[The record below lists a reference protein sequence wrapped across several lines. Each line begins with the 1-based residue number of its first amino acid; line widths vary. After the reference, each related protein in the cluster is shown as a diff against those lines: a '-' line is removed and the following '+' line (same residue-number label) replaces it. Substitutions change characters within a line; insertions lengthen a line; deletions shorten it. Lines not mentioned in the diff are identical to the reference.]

1 MAITSIMRDWGV
13 SPAIVRITTS
23 NTLSEVAQAGYV
35 TAQEQNVSD
44 LNHGTFE
51 WLVGD
56 LILIAASD
64 GDNFFQ
70 FTGNDFSTF
79 VPVAGGGGGG
89 VSSITGTANQVIA
102 SSPTGNVVLSTPQ
115 DIATDSQPTFQDIN
129 VMDTVFVG
137 DPTGASIGAG
147 TVQLFSDGVNKG
159 TMLWTIIDNVGNFFI
174 QIQND
179 SYGQNTYLSLPDPAN
194 ADGKFLIGPGLT
206 PFISGNIPMASG
218 TSGVMVDSGVAASSI
233 PVAGGVGSFITKDID
248 INATDLNGFGQLF
261 LENPSPGQSFIIRNA
276 MVNLS
281 NGMTGG
287 GGDRGIVLQDG
298 LGILFWVQAT
308 LVQTPANTLW
318 GQTNLDFSP
327 SAPQNRTTAV
337 GAGMWFT
344 YFAGG
349 TDYDSG
355 DLMVTVTYERVS

>member
-13 SPAIVRITTS
+13 SPAIVRITTLD
-23 NTLSEVAQAGYV
+23 TLSDVAQTGYV
-35 TAQEQNVSD
+35 TSQEQNISD

-102 SSPTGNVVLSTPQ
+102 SASTGAVTLSTPQ
-115 DIATDSQPTFQDIN
+115 DIAPSSQPTFQDLN

-137 DPTGASIGAG
+137 DPTGASLGAG
-147 TVQLFSDGVNKG
+147 SIQLFSDGVNKG
-159 TMLWTIIDNVGNFFI
+159 TMLWTIQDNAGNFFI
-174 QIQND
+174 QVQND
-179 SYGQNTYLSLPDPAN
+179 SYGQNTYLSIPDPAN

-206 PFISGNIPMASG
+206 PFISGNVPMASG
-218 TSGVMVDSGVAASSI
+218 TSGIMIDSGIAASSI
-233 PVAGGVGSFITKDID
+233 PVPGGVGSFITKDID
-248 INATDLNGFGQLF
+248 INASDLNSFGQLF
-261 LENPSPGQSFIIRNA
+261 LENPVPGQSFIIRNA

-281 NGMTGG
+281 NGMV
-287 GGDRGIVLQDG
+287 GGDRGIILQDG
-298 LGILFWVQAT
+298 LGFLFWIDAS

-318 GQTNLDFSP
+318 GQTNFNFALG
-327 SAPQNRTTAV
+327 AAQNRTTAV

-349 TDYDSG
+349 TDYTSG
-355 DLMVTVTYERVS
+355 DLEVTVTYERVS